1 MSFKKLNKCVQNAT
15 QNCLAQ
21 NLTSSGLHN
30 DVKADQNDVFC
41 LFAHLHGH
49 WV

>member
-30 DVKADQNDVFC
+30 DVKVMAVPVLRVYIAN
-41 LFAHLHGH
+41 LTLNL
-49 WV
+49 